1 MCKKVRKITVHVV
14 NELSVVFNKNNK
26 KLKSDYVLNIGKIIK
41 NKIGTCSMILNSFQ
55 IWVLN
60 YEIAKLLR
68 KVITIPSDKYTDIY
82 YINKNVSSS
91 AVLNLSEFLANNY
104 KDVSFDYIM
113 HMREGDQDMNE
124 IYSSISSNGLKIKKA
139 VV

>member
-1 MCKKVRKITVHVV
+1 M
-14 NELSVVFNKNNK
+14 
-26 KLKSDYVLNIGKIIK
+26 
-41 NKIGTCSMILNSFQ
+41 
-55 IWVLN
+55 LN

-124 IYSSISSNGLKIKKA
+124 IYLSISSNGLKIKKA

>member
-41 NKIGTCSMILNSFQ
+41 NKIGTCSMILNPFQ